1 MLGIE
6 STHLKIIAEHSCK
19 RKTQHWSKF
28 HVRLQLKIMLGLT
41 KCEWQVW
48 FKDCSL
54 NFYSFYTELT
64 GSGTGGQWFM
74 YHSLHHN
81 SSTNLWAIHN
91 CKYLEED
98 SFRACEAPPQ
108 NPKNSRSCELTILPF
123 SRVYARRNQEP
134 LNETHEKSLGNTR
147 VTECRALQEGELCE
161 IGGSKSRHLWQLF
174 SDLHPSHKSHPCLC
188 ETKYLYPP

>member
-19 RKTQHWSKF
+19 RKTQQWSKF

-54 NFYSFYTELT
+54 NFSSFYTELT

-98 SFRACEAPPQ
+98 SFRACEAPPPESQ
-108 NPKNSRSCELTILPF
+108 EFSELWVNDT
-123 SRVYARRNQEP
+123 
-134 LNETHEKSLGNTR
+134 SLFP
-147 VTECRALQEGELCE
+147 CICKKKPRALEWNPWE
-161 IGGSKSRHLWQLF
+161 IFRKHE
-174 SDLHPSHKSHPCLC
+174 SDRMQSSAGRWIVWNRRLKI
-188 ETKYLYPP
+188 